1 MYCKSLKYYTII
13 AIFFGSNCFA
23 QEPLEALFAG
33 IAERN
38 VATVSSFLRRGLS
51 ADSADMK
58 GNTLLQISARTGDL
72 PMVNT
77 LLSFKANPKLRNALG
92 ETALMLA
99 AVEGHV
105 EVVRRLIDA
114 GSEING
120 EGWTALHYAAWK
132 GRLDVCKLLISK
144 GADIDVR
151 GPNGITPVM
160 MAVRSGDLDTVKWL
174 VWEVAD
180 LDAQTIDGATALSWA
195 EKFELKEISAHLRQ
209 AGAKR

>member
-1 MYCKSLKYYTII
+1 MRFKLLKYCILLS
-13 AIFFGSNCFA
+13 IFIGSNCFA
-23 QEPLEALFAG
+23 QEPLEALFTG
-33 IAERN
+33 IAEHD
-38 VATVSSFLRRGLS
+38 VAAVSSYLRRGLS
-51 ADSADMK
+51 ADSADIK
-58 GNTLLQISARTGDL
+58 GNTLLQITARTGDL
-72 PMVNT
+72 PMVNA

-114 GSEING
+114 GSDING

-132 GRLDVCKLLISK
+132 GHLEVCKLLMSK
-144 GADIDVR
+144 GAEIDAR

-160 MAVRSGDLDTVKWL
+160 MAVRGGDLETVKWL

-180 LDAQTIDGATALSWA
+180 LEVKTIDGATALSWA
-195 EKFELKEISAHLRQ
+195 EKFDLKEIAAHLRQ
-209 AGAKR
+209 AGAKH